1 MADNGQQKR
10 AFLDFLDQGDYMTH
24 VDTMLKQRRTR
35 LLLSLDEL
43 RTFDAELTRQV
54 RRRLAGGLSQTAA
67 AVARPLALSPL
78 PRRVGLLKAPPRC
91 ARACTRMRAQVL
103 RYPAD
108 HLPAFEEA
116 LREVVA
122 SQDPTFAKTQ
132 PLSALKVGLQ
142 GAFGANH
149 VSPRGLGAS
158 LLNAAV
164 CVEGIVTKCT
174 QVHCIP
180 RGVLTSTSGHVMSM
194 RMPACVEGVATK
206 CLSPIR
212 AASDPHDGLWA
223 LRILATCTARA
234 LGTTGAPK
242 GASLHPL
249 LPRHRQVHV
258 QGVSRPGVDWRCGD
272 GFGLSHQGA
281 RHAHGPLTALLHA
294 RPLTPCTAVG
304 VHPVTARHR
313 IL

>member
-1 MADNGQQKR
+1 MAENGQQKR

-43 RTFDAELTRQV
+43 RTFDAELTR
-54 RRRLAGGLSQTAA
+54 
-67 AVARPLALSPL
+67 
-78 PRRVGLLKAPPRC
+78 
-91 ARACTRMRAQVL
+91 QVL

-174 QVHCIP
+174 QVRP
-180 RGVLTSTSGHVMSM
+180 KVLRSTHYCPATAKFTSKEYRDLASIG
-194 RMPACVEGVATK
+194 GVATGSAYPTK
-206 CLSPIR
+206 V
-212 AASDPHDGLWA
+212 H
-223 LRILATCTARA
+223 
-234 LGTTGAPK
+234 GTPTDR
-242 GASLHPL
+242 
-249 LPRHRQVHV
+249 RHR
-258 QGVSRPGVDWRCGD
+258 CT
-272 GFGLSHQGA
+272 
-281 RHAHGPLTALLHA
+281 HG
-294 RPLTPCTAVG
+294 R
-304 VHPVTARHR
+304 
-313 IL
+313 